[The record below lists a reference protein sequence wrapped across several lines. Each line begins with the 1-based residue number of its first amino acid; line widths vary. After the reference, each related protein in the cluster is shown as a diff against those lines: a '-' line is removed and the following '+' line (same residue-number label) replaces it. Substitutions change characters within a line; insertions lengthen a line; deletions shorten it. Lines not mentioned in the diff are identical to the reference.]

1 MQDAVTQALHALG
14 GAASQGALLRYVNTH
29 YIVDPHTLA
38 KDVHTALQDGLA
50 AGLWTKASG
59 VFRINIG

>member
-1 MQDAVTQALHALG
+1 MQDAITQALHALG

-59 VFRINIG
+59 VFRLKT